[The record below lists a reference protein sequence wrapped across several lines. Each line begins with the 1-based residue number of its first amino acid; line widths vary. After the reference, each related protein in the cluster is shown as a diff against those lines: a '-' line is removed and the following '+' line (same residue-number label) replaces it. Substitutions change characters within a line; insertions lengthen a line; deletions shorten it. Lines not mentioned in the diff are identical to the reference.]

1 MKYIDES
8 IRPIQ
13 EIATVRGRKV
23 ILTNATKTKVK
34 QARDWIRA
42 EMTGGTTLEETI
54 TKLISLRSD
63 IIVFNERH
71 LREQV

>member
-8 IRPIQ
+8 IRPVQ
-13 EIATVRGRKV
+13 EIATVRGRKIV
-23 ILTNATKTKVK
+23 LTNATKTKVK

-42 EMTGGTTLEETI
+42 EMTRGIPLEETM

-63 IIVFNERH
+63 IIIFPIKDT
-71 LREQV
+71 